1 MDNNEIYNEQPGR
14 PFTERTEPT
23 EGVQPDEAEPEQNND
38 SVAPVSEQFSATD
51 SSSAQ
56 AAQPVS
62 VHTGQYCSEQNIN
75 GCYAPQSG
83 NNEYIPQNVNGNYP
97 TQNMNG
103 CYAPQNGSYG
113 CAPQSVNN
121 NYPPQQNVN
130 GSYVPQGTPAAGC
143 YGAPPTGNFYGQNYG
158 AGQPYSGGF
167 SQPVQDFSSQA
178 QSIPKPEKKKVSAGL
193 VAVVISMFALI
204 IVGFVG
210 MTVYLS
216 AVVSPESGKTYSNKY
231 DDIFD
236 YYDRYFDDEDSD
248 SYGFTVPNDSSSPD
262 VDSNAHPESDY
273 SDKTDKSF
281 KGITLGDVPKDSDND
296 DKYNTQSAT
305 SKASKSVVGIVCY
318 KGDSEDSVP
327 SSQGSGIII
336 TKDGY
341 IATNSHVIGD
351 SRTAYKIKVVT
362 SDKKSYTAGVVG
374 FDTRSDL
381 AVLKLENPPKDLEPA
396 EFGSSDRLELG
407 EEIIAIG
414 NPGGIDYQNSITR
427 GVVSAFDREP
437 VSNSLVDFIQVDAAI
452 NPGNSGGPIVN
463 RYGQV
468 VGISTA
474 KIASTSYEGM
484 GFAIPSVT
492 AKDIIDSLIKNSYV
506 SGRVK
511 IGIMGKAVGS
521 TGYENSSDVKGIKV
535 SDIVEGGPCDN
546 TELRENDIITKLG
559 DTKIENFRDIYKALE
574 EYKPNDKV
582 KLTFYRP
589 SDGSTKE
596 IEITLQEDK

>member
-1 MDNNEIYNEQPGR
+1 MDNNEIYNEQPCR
-14 PFTERTEPT
+14 PFTERTEST
-23 EGVQPDEAEPEQNND
+23 QGVQPDESEPEQNND
-38 SVAPVSEQFSATD
+38 SGAPMSEQFSATD
-51 SSSAQ
+51 SS

-62 VHTGQYCSEQNIN
+62 VYTGQYYPEQNTN
-75 GCYAPQSG
+75 NCYAPQSG
-83 NNEYIPQNVNGNYP
+83 NNEYIPHNVNG
-97 TQNMNG
+97 G
-103 CYAPQNGSYG
+103 YA
-113 CAPQSVNN
+113 
-121 NYPPQQNVN
+121 
-130 GSYVPQGTPAAGC
+130 PQGTPSAGC
-143 YGAPPTGNFYGQNYG
+143 YGAPPSGNFYGQNYG
-158 AGQPYSGGF
+158 TGQPYSGGF
-167 SQPVQDFSSQA
+167 SQPVQDFSYQA
-178 QSIPKPEKKKVSAGL
+178 QSIPKSEKKKVSAGL

-216 AVVSPESGKTYSNKY
+216 AVVNSDSGKSYNKSF
-231 DDIFD
+231 DDLFD
-236 YYDRYFDDEDSD
+236 DYDRYFDDNNSD
-248 SYGFTVPNDSSSPD
+248 SYGFTLPNDSSSPS

-281 KGITLGDVPKDSDND
+281 KGITLKDIPKDSNND
-296 DKYNTQSAT
+296 DKYNTQTAT
-305 SKASKSVVGIVCY
+305 SKASQSVVGIVCY
-318 KGDSEDSVP
+318 KDDSEDSVP
-327 SSQGSGIII
+327 SSQGSGIIV

-341 IATNSHVIGD
+341 IVTNSHVIGD
-351 SRTAYKIKVVT
+351 SKTAYKIKVVT

-374 FDTRSDL
+374 FDTRADL
-381 AVLKLENPPKDLEPA
+381 AVLKLENPPKDLQAA

-414 NPGGIDYQNSITR
+414 NPGGIEYQNSITR
-427 GVVSAFDREP
+427 GVVSAFDREA

-474 KIASTSYEGM
+474 KIASASYEGM

-492 AKDIIDSLIKNSYV
+492 AKDIIDSLINNGYV

-521 TGYENSSDVKGIKV
+521 NETINGSNVKGIEV

-546 TELRENDIITKLG
+546 TEIRENDIITKLG
-559 DTKIENFRDIYKALE
+559 DTKVENFRDIYKALE